1 MIKLFRNKTS
11 NRIDRIIGILEEIR
25 TSIGEIDKRLAGR
38 ERHRTGKHD
47 GEFRRSD
54 KVNLRDRY
62 SRQSATER
70 QTRNESSQEEI

>member
-1 MIKLFRNKTS
+1 MINLFRNKTS
-11 NRIDRIIGILEEIR
+11 DRIDRILETLEQMR
-25 TSIGEIDKRLAGR
+25 TSIGEIDKKLAKK
-38 ERHRTGKHD
+38 ERHHPGKR

-70 QTRNESSQEEI
+70 QTRDESSQEEN

>member
-11 NRIDRIIGILEEIR
+11 DRIDRILETLEQMR
-25 TSIGEIDKRLAGR
+25 TSIGEIDKKLARR
-38 ERHRTGKHD
+38 EGHRAWKHD

-70 QTRNESSQEEI
+70 QTREESSQEEN

>member
-11 NRIDRIIGILEEIR
+11 DRIDRILETLEEMR
-25 TSIGEIDKRLAGR
+25 TSIGEIDKKLARR
-38 ERHRTGKHD
+38 ERHRAWKHD

-54 KVNLRDRY
+54 KVKLRDRY

-70 QTRNESSQEEI
+70 QTREESSQEEN

>member
-1 MIKLFRNKTS
+1 MIKVFRNKTS
-11 NRIDRIIGILEEIR
+11 DRIDRIIETLEEMR
-25 TSIGEIDKRLAGR
+25 TSIGEIDKKLAR
-38 ERHRTGKHD
+38 KERHHPLKH

-70 QTRNESSQEEI
+70 QTRDESSQEEN

>member
-11 NRIDRIIGILEEIR
+11 DRIDRILETLEEMR
-25 TSIGEIDKRLAGR
+25 TSIGEIDKKLARR
-38 ERHRTGKHD
+38 ERHRAWKHD

-62 SRQSATER
+62 SRQYATER
-70 QTRNESSQEEI
+70 QTREESSQEEN

>member
-1 MIKLFRNKTS
+1 MLNLFRNKTS
-11 NRIDRIIGILEEIR
+11 DRIDRIIGILEEIR
-25 TSIGEIDKRLAGR
+25 TSIGEIDKILAGR
-38 ERHRTGKHD
+38 ERHCAGKLD

>member
-1 MIKLFRNKTS
+1 MIKLFWNKTS
-11 NRIDRIIGILEEIR
+11 DRIDRILETLEEMR
-25 TSIGEIDKRLAGR
+25 TSIGEIDKKLARR
-38 ERHRTGKHD
+38 ERHRAWKHD

-70 QTRNESSQEEI
+70 QTREESSQEEN

>member
-11 NRIDRIIGILEEIR
+11 DRIDRIIVILEEIR

>member
-11 NRIDRIIGILEEIR
+11 DRIDRIIGILEEIR

-47 GEFRRSD
+47 GEFRMSD

>member
-11 NRIDRIIGILEEIR
+11 DRIDRIIGILEEIR

-38 ERHRTGKHD
+38 ERHRAGKHD

-70 QTRNESSQEEI
+70 QTRNESSQEEN

>member
-11 NRIDRIIGILEEIR
+11 DRIDRIIETLEEMR
-25 TSIGEIDKRLAGR
+25 ASIGEIDKRLAGR
-38 ERHRTGKHD
+38 ERHRAGKHD